1 MPEPHIHSHSH
12 DHGPQAAVR
21 PHQAVAVGPRSSW
34 LLHSAA
40 QRLLGAALVCAM
52 LVAAMLWAIS
62 AQG

>member
-21 PHQAVAVGPRSSW
+21 PVLLVDAAQPVSW
-34 LLHSAA
+34 LLHSAV
-40 QRLLGAALVCAM
+40 QRLLGAALVCAV
-52 LVAAMLWAIS
+52 LVAAMLWATS

>member
-12 DHGPQAAVR
+12 DHGP
-21 PHQAVAVGPRSSW
+21 QAVAVGPRSSW

>member
-21 PHQAVAVGPRSSW
+21 HVHAVAAGPRSSW

-40 QRLLGAALVCAM
+40 QRLLGAALVCAL
-52 LVAAMLWAIS
+52 LVAAMLWATS